1 MDFAFS
7 PEQEALRD
15 LARTICQDHATQD
28 RLKAIER
35 ESDWFDRELWAAL
48 ARANLL
54 GVALPEDVGGGGLGM
69 PRSR

>member
-35 ESDWFDRELWAAL
+35 EPEWFDRC
-48 ARANLL
+48 LL
-54 GVALPEDVGGGGLGM
+54 YTSPS
-69 PRSR
+69 PRD